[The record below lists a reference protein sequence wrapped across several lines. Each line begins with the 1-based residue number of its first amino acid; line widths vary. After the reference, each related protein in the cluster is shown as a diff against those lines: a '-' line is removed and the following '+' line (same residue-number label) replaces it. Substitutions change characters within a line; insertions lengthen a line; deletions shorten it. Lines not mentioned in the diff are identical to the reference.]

1 MTDFTKQLESGI
13 EVNGVYQR
21 VIPVICYI
29 YIPIKMVIKK
39 LELIDNKSNN
49 FFEFLNSTSPVIT
62 NWIKSNPNETFKISN
77 YINFLQTH
85 LETTR
90 DFIRFAL
97 NSFPGIYVKIS
108 DKNDEFIGLDEDYIK
123 DYEKLV
129 LQFDLEMDNIPVNI
143 DLRSIPSNQ
152 VRPTLKWSEK
162 VDESI
167 KTMFCQTSF

>member
-1 MTDFTKQLESGI
+1 MA
-13 EVNGVYQR
+13 
-21 VIPVICYI
+21 
-29 YIPIKMVIKK
+29 
-39 LELIDNKSNN
+39 
-49 FFEFLNSTSPVIT
+49 
-62 NWIKSNPNETFKISN
+62 
-77 YINFLQTH
+77 
-85 LETTR
+85 TTR